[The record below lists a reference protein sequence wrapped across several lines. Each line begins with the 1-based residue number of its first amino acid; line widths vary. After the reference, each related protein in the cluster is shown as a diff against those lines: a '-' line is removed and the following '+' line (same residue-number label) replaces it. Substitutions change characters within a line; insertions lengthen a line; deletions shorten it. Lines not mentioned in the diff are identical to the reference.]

1 MKNGFILFLILCKNV
16 WSTIGEELLL
26 KDLPASF
33 NQIKDLTE
41 AVCSDLFFDSTQ
53 IKRNACHTNFM
64 SEGRNSNETQA
75 ISVKCQ
81 SEIKIDIAVTPS
93 KFMQLI
99 ILINDKKNTEI
110 INYILIE
117 PNERYGRIFTPSG
130 NSSFWMT
137 TLNEVGVP
145 SLWKRGPE
153 VKSWEIIKRNIQN
166 KSYDIEIRFSEFLT
180 KNGKSEYFLKANFSW
195 NTTDTSD
202 SCFDVLNSC
211 NKKTQGNLFQIK
223 IKPYQERKTSIDD
236 LPLDDSCTIRV
247 TGKYGTTVQTYRTP
261 ACEKFPQCA
270 PLPDIPKNVTLHPFK
285 YENDDLWIV
294 RVRWARPRRAP
305 MLYNITL
312 RTNDSVR
319 NFSVSGNVTEVQF
332 QRVRGAGLYNVSV
345 AALSA
350 SGAARTSRHDFF
362 PLLEQTSSSVTL
374 LFGAAWSSSLLV
386 LAALLFV
393 VVYWRRRLLAIQS
406 RIYDRDFE
414 KIAQEGDIDI
424 VNSEPGTE
432 DQWEVRP
439 ERLLLH
445 EVIGEGAFGVVR
457 RGTFAPCNKDVAV
470 KMLKGFPSV
479 DEIRSF
485 RAEMELMKSVGAHP
499 HVVSLIGCCSGRR
512 PLIVAE
518 YCSRGDLLS
527 YLRCSWEMM
536 ISRRNLKYYNNS
548 KVGINDR
555 NYFFKNKSTDT
566 KFVSNR
572 LYDLEG
578 ACDTELTYRDLLSF
592 SRQIAM
598 GMEFLASNRV
608 VHRDLAARNVLV
620 TADRTLKIA
629 DFGLSRDVYQE
640 NQYKQE
646 GNGKMPVKWMALESL
661 THRIYTTQSDV
672 WSFGVV
678 LWEVV
683 TVGGAPYAGVG
694 AARLPRLLA
703 AGYRMPRPPHCAP
716 DLYNLM
722 LSCWKER
729 PRSRPTFSELHEK
742 LDEMLYA
749 CADHYL
755 SLVLPVDLPE
765 THVRPHRYIRMLIS
779 YYRGKRKRAK
789 SYERP
794 LAASTNHYTDQ
805 PAAAAKAGLVLCS

>member
-1 MKNGFILFLILCKNV
+1 MGTTYRELFKLYDLIQSGDARSVERFLNENSVDLNLVLPCKG
-16 WSTIGEELLL
+16 IGVLHL
-26 KDLPASF
+26 
-33 NQIKDLTE
+33 
-41 AVCSDLFFDSTQ
+41 AVGIEPLN
-53 IKRNACHTNFM
+53 K
-64 SEGRNSNETQA
+64 
-75 ISVKCQ
+75 
-81 SEIKIDIAVTPS
+81 S
-93 KFMQLI
+93 KEC
-99 ILINDKKNTEI
+99 TEI
-110 INYILIE
+110 ILKHGGD
-117 PNERYGRIFTPSG
+117 PNLSNDDGITPVHIAAIWGKVDNLKLLLGCGGDPSRCDLDG
-130 NSSFWMT
+130 ISAFDYAVREQQW
-137 TLNEVGVP
+137 EV
-145 SLWKRGPE
+145 
-153 VKSWEIIKRNIQN
+153 
-166 KSYDIEIRFSEFLT
+166 YDYLHNVVDQS
-180 KNGKSEYFLKANFSW
+180 
-195 NTTDTSD
+195 
-202 SCFDVLNSC
+202 
-211 NKKTQGNLFQIK
+211 
-223 IKPYQERKTSIDD
+223 
-236 LPLDDSCTIRV
+236 DDSIGSQCAYTLDLERIRV
-247 TGKYGTTVQTYRTP
+247 TTDQMVAEYEPVDEHRLNSATVSRKSEMIRDWCDQNSLVINKLYPTILGETY
-261 ACEKFPQCA
+261 
-270 PLPDIPKNVTLHPFK
+270 LL
-285 YENDDLWIV
+285 END
-294 RVRWARPRRAP
+294 
-305 MLYNITL
+305 
-312 RTNDSVR
+312 
-319 NFSVSGNVTEVQF
+319 
-332 QRVRGAGLYNVSV
+332 
-345 AALSA
+345 
-350 SGAARTSRHDFF
+350 
-362 PLLEQTSSSVTL
+362 
-374 LFGAAWSSSLLV
+374 
-386 LAALLFV
+386 
-393 VVYWRRRLLAIQS
+393 
-406 RIYDRDFE
+406 
-414 KIAQEGDIDI
+414 
-424 VNSEPGTE
+424 SEPGAE
-432 DQWEVRP
+432 DLWEVRP

-457 RGTFAPCNKDVAV
+457 RGTFAPSNKDVAV

-499 HVVSLIGCCSGRR
+499 HVVSLLGCCSGRR

-548 KVGINDR
+548 KEGINNR
-555 NYFFKNKSTDT
+555 NYFFKNKSTDA

-578 ACDTELTYRDLLSF
+578 ACDSELTYRDLLSF

-703 AGYRMPRPPHCAP
+703 AGYRMPRPPHCSP

-729 PRSRPTFSELHEK
+729 PRSRPTFTELHEK

-755 SLVLPVDLPE
+755 SLMLPVDLAE
-765 THVRPHRYIRMLIS
+765 THVRPHRYIRMLI
-779 YYRGKRKRAK
+779 R
-789 SYERP
+789 
-794 LAASTNHYTDQ
+794 
-805 PAAAAKAGLVLCS
+805 